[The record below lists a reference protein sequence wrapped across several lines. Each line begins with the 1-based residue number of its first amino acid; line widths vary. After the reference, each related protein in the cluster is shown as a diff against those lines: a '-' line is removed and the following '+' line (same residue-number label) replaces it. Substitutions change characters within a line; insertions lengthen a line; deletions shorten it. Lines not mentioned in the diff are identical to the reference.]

1 MYALVTDG
9 AIRSTGPL
17 PPAARRLDTGDWLS
31 PHAGRWTDEQAA
43 ACGYLP
49 VVRVPRPPDTETTTH
64 DYSVELIEGT
74 PTEVWTPRPWTQG
87 ELDAATAQTNSVEIT
102 SDLDQALIDLQV
114 IIDSDNSVIN
124 DNPAG
129 EIKDQARIL
138 KKIIRKINAR
148 FEETE

>member
-1 MYALVTDG
+1 
-9 AIRSTGPL
+9 
-17 PPAARRLDTGDWLS
+17 
-31 PHAGRWTDEQAA
+31 
-43 ACGYLP
+43 
-49 VVRVPRPPDTETTTH
+49 
-64 DYSVELIEGT
+64 
-74 PTEVWTPRPWTQG
+74 
-87 ELDAATAQTNSVEIT
+87 LDAATAQTNSVEIT